1 MSDRIKANKTTRR
14 AKTAPA
20 GIGLGAVLLSAGL
33 AVSAGDA
40 WPQAFPAKAIRIVVP
55 FPPSGSV
62 DVSARALQQPLSK
75 AFGQSVVVD
84 NRPGAST
91 MIGTEL
97 VARAPPDGH
106 TLLIAG
112 FTFIANAVMR
122 SKLPFDAQKDFIG
135 VARIGADPYIVC
147 VHPSLP
153 VRSVKDLV
161 VLARARPGQL
171 TYATN
176 GAGSSQHVTGEMLK
190 QSAGIDL
197 VHVPYQGGGP
207 SALSVLGGHNPVL
220 IATIATAIAHLNA
233 GRIRALAVTS
243 QARTPLVPDTPTLAE
258 SGYPEFE
265 LTGKL
270 GVFAR
275 SAVPKDAIDRLG
287 AEIVRALQL
296 SEVKETLF
304 KQGIDAAPLGPAQFD
319 ALIQAEIPRIRKIV
333 QAAGI
338 RLD

>member
-1 MSDRIKANKTTRR
+1 VRTRIGFA
-14 AKTAPA
+14 AAFAAFVVSP
-20 GIGLGAVLLSAGL
+20 LGQSAL
-33 AVSAGDA
+33 AQS
-40 WPQAFPAKAIRIVVP
+40 FPSKPIRIVVP

-62 DVSARALQQPLSK
+62 DVSGRALQQPLSK

-97 VARAPPDGH
+97 VARAPADGH
-106 TLLIAG
+106 TILIAG

-122 SKLPFDAQKDFIG
+122 SKLPFDAQKDFVG
-135 VARIGADPYIVC
+135 VARIGADPYIIT

-153 VRSVKDLV
+153 ARDIRELV
-161 VLARARPGQL
+161 VLARSKPGQL

-176 GAGSSQHVTGEMLK
+176 GAGSSQHVTGEMLR
-190 QSAGIDL
+190 QSAGIDI

-207 SALSVLGGHNPVL
+207 SALSVLGGHNTIL
-220 IATIATAIAHLNA
+220 ISTIATVTPHLNA
-233 GRIRALAVTS
+233 KKLRALAVTS
-243 QARTPLVPDTPTLAE
+243 KARTPLVPDVPTMAE

-275 SAVPKDAIDRLG
+275 SAVPKEIVERLG
-287 AEIVRALQL
+287 TEIVRALQL
-296 SEVKETLF
+296 SEVKESLF
-304 KQGIDAAPLGPAQFD
+304 KQGIDAAPMGPTEFD
-319 ALIQAEIPRIRKIV
+319 ALIRAEIPRIRKIV

-338 RLD
+338 KLD

>member
-1 MSDRIKANKTTRR
+1 MHLQSRPIA
-14 AKTAPA
+14 A
-20 GIGLGAVLLSAGL
+20 
-33 AVSAGDA
+33 AVSTLCVALA
-40 WPQAFPAKAIRIVVP
+40 TSASAQTFPAKPIRIVVP

-62 DVSARALQQPLSK
+62 DVAGRALQQPLAK

-97 VARAPPDGH
+97 VARAPADGH
-106 TLLIAG
+106 TILIAG

-122 SKLPFDAQKDFIG
+122 TKLPFDAQKDFVG
-135 VARIGADPYIVC
+135 VARIGADPYVIS

-153 VRSVKDLV
+153 VRSVKELV
-161 VLARARPGQL
+161 ALARTRPGQL

-176 GAGSSQHVTGEMLK
+176 GAGSSQHVTGEMLR
-190 QSAGIDL
+190 QSARIDI

-207 SALSVLGGHNPVL
+207 SALSVLGGHNTLL
-220 IATIATAIAHLNA
+220 ISTIATATPHLSSKKLR
-233 GRIRALAVTS
+233 GIAVTS
-243 QARTPLVPDTPTLAE
+243 LTRSELVPDIPTMAE

-265 LTGKL
+265 LSGKL

-275 SAVPKDAIDRLG
+275 SATPKEIIERLG

-296 SEVKETLF
+296 ADVRDNLF
-304 KQGIDAAPLGPAQFD
+304 KQGIAATPMGPAEFD
-319 ALIQAEIPRIRKIV
+319 ALIRAEIPKVRAIV